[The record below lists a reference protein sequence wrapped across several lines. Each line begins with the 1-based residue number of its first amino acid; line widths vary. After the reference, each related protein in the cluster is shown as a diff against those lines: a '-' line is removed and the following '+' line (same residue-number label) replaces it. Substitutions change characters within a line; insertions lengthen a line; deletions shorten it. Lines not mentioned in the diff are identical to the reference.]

1 VAGVRPDNVIMSK
14 PKFVVELEQGDL
26 LPLDRAKGVRVS
38 CVEGSLW
45 LTEERAAADIV
56 LQPGQSYEVEAAGR
70 TLVQAMSRSRVAV
83 EALGGRPAL
92 AFSTFPQV
100 QAA

>member
-1 VAGVRPDNVIMSK
+1 MLCLRPDNAFMSN

-26 LPLDRAKGVRVS
+26 PPLDRAKGVRVS

-45 LTEERAAADIV
+45 LTEERGAADVV

-83 EALGGRPAL
+83 QALGARAQL
-92 AFSTFPQV
+92 AFAFPQA

>member
-1 VAGVRPDNVIMSK
+1 MRRTRPDNTVMSN
-14 PKFVVELEQGDL
+14 PKYVVELEQGNL
-26 LPLDRAKGVRVS
+26 LPLDGAKGVRIS

-45 LTEERAAADIV
+45 LTEERGAADVV
-56 LQPGQSYEVEAAGR
+56 LQPGQSYEVEATGR

-83 EALGGRPAL
+83 QALGTRAQL
-92 AFSTFPQV
+92 AFTFGQA

>member
-1 VAGVRPDNVIMSK
+1 LRPDNAFMSN

-38 CVEGSLW
+38 CVDGTLW
-45 LTEERAAADIV
+45 LTEERGAADVV
-56 LQPGQSYEVEAAGR
+56 LQPGQSYEVEATGR

-83 EALGGRPAL
+83 QALGTRAHLAL
-92 AFSTFPQV
+92 AFPQA

>member
-1 VAGVRPDNVIMSK
+1 MRPDNVIMSK
-14 PKFVVELEQGDL
+14 PKFVVELDQGDL
-26 LPLDRAKGVRVS
+26 LPLDSAKGVRIS

-45 LTEERAAADIV
+45 LTEERGAADVV
-56 LQPGQSYEVEAAGR
+56 LQPGQSYEVEATGR

-83 EALGGRPAL
+83 EALGERPQL
-92 AFSTFPQV
+92 AFSAFAQV

>member
-1 VAGVRPDNVIMSK
+1 MSN

-26 LPLDRAKGVRVS
+26 LPLDRAKGVRIS

-45 LTEERAAADIV
+45 LTEERGAADVV
-56 LQPGQSYEVEAAGR
+56 LQPGQSYEVQATGR

-83 EALGGRPAL
+83 QALGTRAQL
-92 AFSTFPQV
+92 AFAFAQA

>member
-1 VAGVRPDNVIMSK
+1 MSN

-26 LPLDRAKGVRVS
+26 LPLDRAKGVRIS

-45 LTEERAAADIV
+45 LTEERGAADVV
-56 LQPGQSYEVEAAGR
+56 LQPGQSYEVQATGR

-83 EALGGRPAL
+83 AVQALGTRAQL
-92 AFSTFPQV
+92 AFAFAQA

>member
-1 VAGVRPDNVIMSK
+1 MSN
-14 PKFVVELEQGDL
+14 PKFVVELEQGAL

-38 CVEGSLW
+38 CVDGTLW
-45 LTEERAAADIV
+45 LTEERGAADVV
-56 LQPGQSYEVEAAGR
+56 LQPGQSYEVEATGR

-83 EALGGRPAL
+83 QALGTRAHLAL
-92 AFSTFPQV
+92 AFPQV

>member
-1 VAGVRPDNVIMSK
+1 MSNR
-14 PKFVVELEQGDL
+14 KFVVELEQGDL

-45 LTEERAAADIV
+45 LTEERGAADVV
-56 LQPGQSYEVEAAGR
+56 LQPGQSYEVEATGR

-83 EALGGRPAL
+83 EALGARPQL
-92 AFSTFPQV
+92 AFSAFPQA

>member
-1 VAGVRPDNVIMSK
+1 LRPDNAFMSN
-14 PKFVVELEQGDL
+14 PKYVVELAQGDL
-26 LPLDRAKGVRVS
+26 LPLDGAKGVRVS

-45 LTEERAAADIV
+45 LTEERGAGDVV
-56 LQPGQSYEVEAAGR
+56 LQAGQSYEVEASGR

-83 EALGGRPAL
+83 QALNARAQL
-92 AFSTFPQV
+92 AFAFAQA

>member
-1 VAGVRPDNVIMSK
+1 MSN

-38 CVEGSLW
+38 CVDGTLW
-45 LTEERAAADIV
+45 LTEERGAADVV
-56 LQPGQSYEVEAAGR
+56 LQPGQSYEVEATGR
-70 TLVQAMSRSRVAV
+70 TLVQAMNRSRVAV
-83 EALGGRPAL
+83 QAPGTRAQL
-92 AFSTFPQV
+92 AFAFPQA

>member
-1 VAGVRPDNVIMSK
+1 VRPDNVIMSK
-14 PKFVVELEQGDL
+14 PKFVVELDQGDL
-26 LPLDRAKGVRVS
+26 LPLDSAKGVRIS

-45 LTEERAAADIV
+45 LTEERGAADVV
-56 LQPGQSYEVEAAGR
+56 LQPGQSYEVEATGR

-83 EALGGRPAL
+83 EALGERPQL
-92 AFSTFPQV
+92 AFSAFAQA

>member
-1 VAGVRPDNVIMSK
+1 MSN

-26 LPLDRAKGVRVS
+26 LPLDRAKGVRIS

-45 LTEERAAADIV
+45 LTEERGAADVV
-56 LQPGQSYEVEAAGR
+56 LQPGQSYEVEATGR
-70 TLVQAMSRSRVAV
+70 TLVQAMSPSRVAV
-83 EALGGRPAL
+83 QALGTRAQL
-92 AFSTFPQV
+92 AFAFAQA

>member
-1 VAGVRPDNVIMSK
+1 MSN

-45 LTEERAAADIV
+45 LTEERGAADVV
-56 LQPGQSYEVEAAGR
+56 LQPGQSYEVEATGR

-83 EALGGRPAL
+83 QALGTRAQL
-92 AFSTFPQV
+92 AFAFAQA